1 MPDPSRRPGMTQSQ
15 GLNSEPR
22 KLLARAASKIR
33 IAVASGLV
41 LIVGAWLTPGA
52 TQATL
57 SALQEHAAPLLE
69 EQVFLKEA
77 SQTFV
82 GVQDVAAKARAH
94 SLGIPMATPVAPGE
108 PERLFRAGQCNPT
121 SCRVR
126 RIRIQHPCPGAQRG
140 ARWSAFGSVVN
151 GSWSHHGG

>member
-52 TQATL
+52 TQTTL
-57 SALQEHAAPLLE
+57 SAPQEHAAPLL

-82 GVQDVAAKARAH
+82 AVQDVAAKVRAH
-94 SLGIPMATPVAPGE
+94 SIAIPMTTPVAPGSQNDF
-108 PERLFRAGQCNPT
+108 PSR
-121 SCRVR
+121 
-126 RIRIQHPCPGAQRG
+126 
-140 ARWSAFGSVVN
+140 
-151 GSWSHHGG
+151 